1 MRSVSEHPLVST
13 VIPVFNRPLRLREAV
28 ASVLA
33 QDWRSLEII
42 IVDDGSTD
50 GGATWS
56 VAEALIA
63 ENPGS
68 VVGLRQANA
77 GPGAARQRGV
87 SAAQGEFLQF
97 LDSDD
102 VYHPQKT
109 SRLMHALEKA
119 PSAGIAYCDSVR
131 RSSNGIVGP
140 DTGHRGS
147 ETHHTIFP
155 ALLEGRLWNTNAV
168 LYRRS
173 VVEHAGGWPTLRQC
187 EDLLFDATVGA
198 TGVML
203 THVPEALVELR
214 SHADSGEH
222 LGHAWRRDPDRHR
235 ERCEALL
242 GVLNEAQRVGVP
254 PASNEMKRFVRTL
267 FFEARLAAVA
277 GLEPEAQRML
287 AAAERLAVEMGW
299 QLSLFRIM
307 ACVIGWSRAGRLASA
322 AFG

>member
-1 MRSVSEHPLVST
+1 MSADAEHPLVST
-13 VIPVFNRPLRLREAV
+13 IIPVFNRPQRLREAV

-63 ENPGS
+63 ENPGL

-87 SAAQGEFLQF
+87 SAAQSEFLQF

-102 VYHPQKT
+102 VYYPQKT
-109 SRLMHALEKA
+109 SRLMQALEQA
-119 PSAGIAYCDSVR
+119 PSAGIAYCNSVR
-131 RSSNGIVGP
+131 RSSDGIVGP
-140 DTGHRGS
+140 DTGHRGG
-147 ETHHTIFP
+147 EIHNTIFP
-155 ALLEGRLWNTNAV
+155 ALLEGRLWHTNAV
-168 LYRRS
+168 LYRRA
-173 VVEHAGGWPTLRQC
+173 VVEQAGGWPTLRQC
-187 EDLLFDATVGA
+187 EDWLFDARAGA

-222 LGHAWRRDPDRHR
+222 LGHAWRREPDRHR

-242 GVLNEAQRVGVP
+242 AVLNEAQRAEVP
-254 PASNEMKRFVRTL
+254 RASSEMKRFVRTL
-267 FFEARLAAVA
+267 FFEARLAAVT
-277 GLEPEAQRML
+277 GLDSDARRML
-287 AAAERLAVEMGW
+287 AAAERLAVEKGW
-299 QLSLFRIM
+299 QLSLFRVM
-307 ACVIGWSRAGRLASA
+307 ASVIGWSRAGRVASA

>member
-1 MRSVSEHPLVST
+1 MRSVGEHPLVST

-109 SRLMHALEKA
+109 SRLMRALEKA

-155 ALLEGRLWNTNAV
+155 RCWRGACGTRMRCCIDAPSWSRLAAGQRSANAKIGCSMRP
-168 LYRRS
+168 L
-173 VVEHAGGWPTLRQC
+173 
-187 EDLLFDATVGA
+187 
-198 TGVML
+198 
-203 THVPEALVELR
+203 
-214 SHADSGEH
+214 
-222 LGHAWRRDPDRHR
+222 
-235 ERCEALL
+235 
-242 GVLNEAQRVGVP
+242 VP
-254 PASNEMKRFVRTL
+254 PAS
-267 FFEARLAAVA
+267 
-277 GLEPEAQRML
+277 G
-287 AAAERLAVEMGW
+287 
-299 QLSLFRIM
+299 
-307 ACVIGWSRAGRLASA
+307 
-322 AFG
+322 